1 MQTAS
6 LRKNKDILNTEQ
18 VYIFHGQL
26 NINILLITVVDITI
40 YTHNML
46 LISNGII
53 TQVFSH
59 S

>member
-40 YTHNML
+40 YTHML